1 MGGGGQYEKIGGLH
15 EKNHCIFKWNSPYM
29 QTCPI
34 LRWSDL
40 QTDLAYVNFSPES
53 VNYHQP

>member
-1 MGGGGQYEKIGGLH
+1 
-15 EKNHCIFKWNSPYM
+15 M
-29 QTCPI
+29 QTRPI